1 MCYMIKRNKNNYYL
15 MQNIEL
21 HVYYCRVNLRSQLS
35 VRLVLHF
42 FLVLI
47 FWVFFFL
54 AFISNGSHLHTVFL
68 SYCILKNKYIL
79 MFYIL
84 YKYMKSLRN
93 YDNNLLFWLLYC
105 LSFYLRLLIVTL
117 VFSFFLYKQYREKTD
132 NLLWFVG
139 FVLLDL

>member
-35 VRLVLHF
+35 VRLVLHYSLVCI
-42 FLVLI
+42 FLEL
-47 FWVFFFL
+47 FFL
-54 AFISNGSHLHTVFL
+54 AFISNGSPFAYGFL
-68 SYCILKNKYIL
+68 SYCILKNQYIL